1 MEFELSEEHRMVR
14 DTARDFAQ
22 SVVAPRAA
30 EVDEEEEFPWDI
42 WKQAAELGFT
52 GITVPEEYGGA
63 GMDTLSYVLMGEEIS
78 KACASTAIVLGVQV
92 SLVCEPILRWGSEE
106 LKRKY
111 LVPLAKGEVVGCMA
125 MTEPNAGSDVGGIRT
140 KAVLDGEEW
149 VLNGTKLF
157 ISNAKEA
164 GIAIVFAQTD
174 PGRGKRGFSAFVVEA
189 DTPGYQVT
197 KKEKK
202 LGIRGSS
209 TCEIVLEDVRVP
221 KENVLG
227 APGDGFKIGMWTLDG
242 GRILVAAQAVGIA
255 QAALDAAV
263 NYSKERNQFGR
274 PISSFQGLQFMLAD
288 MATEL
293 EAARLLTYK
302 AACLKDAGEDY
313 VMLASMAKLKAAE
326 VSEFVTSKA
335 LQIHGGYGYIK
346 EFPLERYWRDARI
359 TQIYEGTSEIQRL
372 IIARRLLRG

>member
-1 MEFELSEEHRMVR
+1 MDFRLSEEHKLVR

-30 EVDEEEEFPWDI
+30 EIDEEEEFPWDI

-313 VMLASMAKLKAAE
+313 VMVASMAKLKAAE

>member
-1 MEFELSEEHRMVR
+1 MDFRLSEEHRLVR

-30 EVDEEEEFPWDI
+30 EIDEKEEFPWDI
-42 WKQAAELGFT
+42 WKQGAELGFT

-78 KACASTAIVLGVQV
+78 KVCASTAIVLGVQV
-92 SLVCEPILRWGSEE
+92 SLACEPILRWGSEE

-140 KAVLDGEEW
+140 KAVLDGDEW
-149 VLNGTKLF
+149 VINGTKLF

-174 PGRGKRGFSAFVVEA
+174 PDRGKRGFSAFVVEA

-227 APGDGFKIGMWTLDG
+227 NPGDGFKIGMWTLDG

-255 QAALDAAV
+255 QAALEAAV
-263 NYSKERNQFGR
+263 NYSKEREQFGR
-274 PISSFQGLQFMLAD
+274 PIASFQGLQFMLAD

>member
-1 MEFELSEEHRMVR
+1 MDFRLSEEHRMVR

-30 EVDEEEEFPWDI
+30 EIDEKEEFPWDI

-63 GMDTLSYVLMGEEIS
+63 GMDTLSYALMGEEIS
-78 KACASTAIVLGVQV
+78 KVCASTAIVLGVQV
-92 SLVCEPILRWGSEE
+92 SLTCEPILRWGSEE

-125 MTEPNAGSDVGGIRT
+125 MTEPNAGSDVGSIRT
-140 KAVLDGEEW
+140 KAVLDGNEW

-164 GIAIVFAQTD
+164 GIAVVFAQTD
-174 PGRGKRGFSAFVVEA
+174 PERGKRGFSAFVVEA
-189 DTPGYQVT
+189 DTPGYKVT

-209 TCEIVLEDVRVP
+209 TCEIVLEDVRIP
-221 KENVLG
+221 RENVLG
-227 APGDGFKIGMWTLDG
+227 SPGDGFKIGMWTLDG

-263 NYSKERNQFGR
+263 NYSKERQQFGR
-274 PISSFQGLQFMLAD
+274 PIGSFQGLQFMLAD

-313 VMLASMAKLKAAE
+313 VVLASMAKLKAAE

-359 TQIYEGTSEIQRL
+359 TQIYEGTSEIQRI

>member
-1 MEFELSEEHRMVR
+1 
-14 DTARDFAQ
+14 
-22 SVVAPRAA
+22 
-30 EVDEEEEFPWDI
+30 
-42 WKQAAELGFT
+42 
-52 GITVPEEYGGA
+52 
-63 GMDTLSYVLMGEEIS
+63 MDTLSYVLMGEEIS
-78 KACASTAIVLGVQV
+78 KVCASTAIVLGVQV

>member
-1 MEFELSEEHRMVR
+1 MDFRLSEEHKLVR

-30 EVDEEEEFPWDI
+30 EIDEEEEFPWDI

-52 GITVPEEYGGA
+52 GITVPDEYGGA

-78 KACASTAIVLGVQV
+78 KVCASTAIVLGVQV

-140 KAVLDGEEW
+140 KAVLDGDEW

-255 QAALDAAV
+255 QAALEAAV

>member
-1 MEFELSEEHRMVR
+1 
-14 DTARDFAQ
+14 
-22 SVVAPRAA
+22 
-30 EVDEEEEFPWDI
+30 
-42 WKQAAELGFT
+42 
-52 GITVPEEYGGA
+52 
-63 GMDTLSYVLMGEEIS
+63 
-78 KACASTAIVLGVQV
+78 
-92 SLVCEPILRWGSEE
+92 
-106 LKRKY
+106 
-111 LVPLAKGEVVGCMA
+111 
-125 MTEPNAGSDVGGIRT
+125 
-140 KAVLDGEEW
+140 
-149 VLNGTKLF
+149 LNGTKLF

>member
-1 MEFELSEEHRMVR
+1 MDFRLSEEHKMVR

-22 SVVAPRAA
+22 NVVAPRAA
-30 EVDEEEEFPWDI
+30 EIDEKEEFPWDI

-63 GMDTLSYVLMGEEIS
+63 GMDTLAYVLMGEEIS

-92 SLVCEPILRWGSEE
+92 SLACEPILRWGSEE

-140 KAVLDGEEW
+140 RAVLDGNEW
-149 VLNGTKLF
+149 VLNGTKIF

-174 PGRGKRGFSAFVVEA
+174 PERGKRGFSAFVVEA
-189 DTPGYQVT
+189 DTPGYKVT

-227 APGDGFKIGMWTLDG
+227 SPGDGFKIGMWTLDG

-255 QAALDAAV
+255 QAALEAAV
-263 NYSKERNQFGR
+263 NYSKERQQFGR
-274 PISSFQGLQFMLAD
+274 PIASFQGLQFMLAD

>member
-1 MEFELSEEHRMVR
+1 MDFELSEEHKMVR

-22 SVVAPRAA
+22 NVVAPRAA
-30 EVDEEEEFPWDI
+30 EIDEKEEFPKDI
-42 WKQAAELGFT
+42 WEQAAELGFT

-63 GMDTLSYVLMGEEIS
+63 GFDTLSYVLMGEEIS
-78 KACASTAIVLGVQV
+78 KVCASTAIIIGAHV
-92 SLVCEPILRWGSEE
+92 SLACEPILRWGSED

-111 LVPLAKGEVVGCMA
+111 LVPLAKGEMVGCMA
-125 MTEPNAGSDVGGIRT
+125 MTEPNAGSDVGSIRT
-140 KAVLDGEEW
+140 KAVLDGNEW
-149 VLNGTKLF
+149 VINGTKLF
-157 ISNAKEA
+157 ISNAAEA
-164 GIAIVFAQTD
+164 GVAILFAQTD
-174 PGRGKRGFSAFVVEA
+174 PTRGRRGFSAFVVPA

-209 TCEIVLEDVRVP
+209 TCEIVFEDVRIP
-221 KENVLG
+221 KENILG
-227 APGDGFKIGMWTLDG
+227 KPGDGFKIGMLTLDG

-255 QAALDAAV
+255 QAALDAAI
-263 NYSKERNQFGR
+263 NYSKERKQFGQ
-274 PISSFQGLQFMLAD
+274 PISSFQGLQFMMAD

-293 EAARLLTYK
+293 ESARLLTYK
-302 AACLKDAGEDY
+302 AAWLKDRGGDY
-313 VMLASMAKLKAAE
+313 IMYASMAKLKASE
-326 VSEFVTSKA
+326 VSEFVTTKA

-372 IIARRLLRG
+372 IIARHLLRG

>member
-1 MEFELSEEHRMVR
+1 MDFRLSEEHRLVR

-30 EVDEEEEFPWDI
+30 EIDDKEEFPWDI
-42 WKQAAELGFT
+42 WKQATELGFT

-78 KACASTAIVLGVQV
+78 KVCASTAIVLGVQV
-92 SLVCEPILRWGSEE
+92 SLACEPILRWGSEE

-140 KAVLDGEEW
+140 KAVLDGDEW

-174 PGRGKRGFSAFVVEA
+174 PDRGKRGFSAFVVEA
-189 DTPGYQVT
+189 DTPGYKVT

-227 APGDGFKIGMWTLDG
+227 NPGDGFRIGMWTLDG
-242 GRILVAAQAVGIA
+242 GRMLVAAQAVGIA
-255 QAALDAAV
+255 QAALEAAV
-263 NYSKERNQFGR
+263 NYSKEREQFGR
-274 PISSFQGLQFMLAD
+274 PIASFQGLQFMLAVSY
-288 MATEL
+288 TH
-293 EAARLLTYK
+293 LTLPTK
-302 AACLKDAGEDY
+302 A
-313 VMLASMAKLKAAE
+313 
-326 VSEFVTSKA
+326 
-335 LQIHGGYGYIK
+335 
-346 EFPLERYWRDARI
+346 
-359 TQIYEGTSEIQRL
+359 
-372 IIARRLLRG
+372 

>member
-1 MEFELSEEHRMVR
+1 MDFRLSEEHKMVR

-22 SVVAPRAA
+22 NVVAPRAA
-30 EVDEEEEFPWDI
+30 EIDEKEEFPWDI

-63 GMDTLSYVLMGEEIS
+63 GMDTLAYVLMGEEIS

-92 SLVCEPILRWGSEE
+92 SLACEPILRWGSEE

-140 KAVLDGEEW
+140 RAVLDGNEW
-149 VLNGTKLF
+149 VLNGTKIF

-174 PGRGKRGFSAFVVEA
+174 PERGKRGFSAFVVEA
-189 DTPGYQVT
+189 DTPGYKVT

-221 KENVLG
+221 KENVVG
-227 APGDGFKIGMWTLDG
+227 RPGDGFKIGRWTLDG

-255 QAALDAAV
+255 QAALEAAV
-263 NYSKERNQFGR
+263 NYSKERQQFGR
-274 PISSFQGLQFMLAD
+274 PIASFQGLQFMLAD